1 MIKSTTPFP
10 LAQAACGD
18 EAIDR
23 LLHPSR
29 FYQRPRNVLDDVS
42 LSQGEKRAILSSWA
56 SDACAVASCPQL
68 RHPAFAAEPV
78 SFGEVMD
85 ALIALDRGGGPD
97 RESVSRSRGSESLS
111 A

>member
-1 MIKSTTPFP
+1 MHRSTTPFP
-10 LAQAACGD
+10 LAQTACGD

-29 FYQRPRNVLDDVS
+29 FYQRPRDVLDDVS
-42 LSQGEKRAILSSWA
+42 LSRGEKRAILSSWA

-68 RHPAFAAEPV
+68 RYPAYAAEPV
-78 SFGEVMD
+78 LFDDVMD
-85 ALIALDRGGGPD
+85 VLMALDRDDG
-97 RESVSRSRGSESLS
+97 RSDENPRRLRGSENLP